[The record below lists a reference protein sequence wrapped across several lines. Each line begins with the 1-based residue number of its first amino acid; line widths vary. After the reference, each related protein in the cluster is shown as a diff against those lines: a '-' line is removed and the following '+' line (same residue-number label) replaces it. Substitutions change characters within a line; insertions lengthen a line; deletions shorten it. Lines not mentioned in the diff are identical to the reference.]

1 MADRFTKHVAK
12 VRYLTQDEKIDLVYD
27 LMQDIRAEDLRDLS
41 EGEMDPEFMLMASID
56 ITDDIVIYRDS
67 DNELLLVCGI
77 GQEDNSGFGGKFI
90 WMVGCNRLQTMS
102 NIKTL
107 LMKESKKLIAEWL
120 DKYILLYNCV
130 HKDNEKSR
138 RWMTYLGAIWLP
150 EYVGPN
156 KEFQSFVIVK
166 GAK

>member
-1 MADRFTKHVAK
+1 MADYTKHNVK
-12 VRYLTQDEKIDLVYD
+12 VCDLTSDEKIDLCYD
-27 LMQDIRAEDLRDLS
+27 LLQDIRDEDLRDLS
-41 EGEMDPEFMLMASID
+41 EDGADPCFLLIASINLAD
-56 ITDDIVIYRDS
+56 EIVVYRNA

-77 GQEDNSGFGGKFI
+77 GKDADARGGRFI

-107 LMKESKKLIAEWL
+107 LMKESKRLIAEWL

-130 HKDNEKSR
+130 HVDNEKSK
-138 RWMTYLGAIWLP
+138 RWLTYLGAIWLP
-150 EYVGPN
+150 DFVGPDN
-156 KEFQSFVIVK
+156 KFQSFVIVK